1 MGRRGDCAGAS
12 SLFLQLCFGCQVIPI
27 VFHCWTDLGNLF
39 SWPTRSPFLHG
50 KHVISILCFHY
61 FFSVTMP
68 GGCRSQL
75 SWIPSLL
82 LGSTHYPIRHHC
94 PSSSTVDE
102 FTCNLQVKTQLF
114 SEVVQP
120 NAPFR
125 NKQFHHSLS

>member
-1 MGRRGDCAGAS
+1 MATWDAAGIAQGHLHYFCSSAS
-12 SLFLQLCFGCQVIPI
+12 DVKSFRLFFTAGQISLIFSLDPPVP
-27 VFHCWTDLGNLF
+27 LF
-39 SWPTRSPFLHG
+39 FMVSM
-50 KHVISILCFHY
+50 LCFHY

-102 FTCNLQVKTQLF
+102 FTCKLQVKTQLF

>member
-1 MGRRGDCAGAS
+1 MATWDAAGIAQGHLHYFRSSAS
-12 SLFLQLCFGCQVIPI
+12 DVKSFRLFFTAGQISLIFSLDPPVP
-27 VFHCWTDLGNLF
+27 LF
-39 SWPTRSPFLHG
+39 FMVSM
-50 KHVISILCFHY
+50 LCFHY

-102 FTCNLQVKTQLF
+102 FTCKLQVKTQLF